1 MTMPRLTLG
10 DMAQANLMQISQARM
25 KSDILRLSTEMT
37 TGTRTGLNPKLGGDI
52 TPLSALE
59 RARATLTP
67 WEGAAAEAA
76 TAFDTAQSALETFQT
91 IASDIAL
98 SAIDVTGQGNAGDIE
113 RLAVDARQDFTRLV
127 ATLNTASGGR
137 SLFAGISTDRPAL
150 ISGEM
155 MLAEIATAA
164 TAPVR

>member
-59 RARATLTP
+59 RPAPRSPRGRVPRPRPPPPSTRPNRHSRHSRPSLRTLRCLP
-67 WEGAAAEAA
+67 
-76 TAFDTAQSALETFQT
+76 
-91 IASDIAL
+91 
-98 SAIDVTGQGNAGDIE
+98 
-113 RLAVDARQDFTRLV
+113 
-127 ATLNTASGGR
+127 
-137 SLFAGISTDRPAL
+137 ST
-150 ISGEM
+150 
-155 MLAEIATAA
+155 
-164 TAPVR
+164 